1 MKKIIMGLVAASVV
15 AAPAA
20 AAPFSGH
27 NNDRG
32 RHEQVQRNDKRGQ
45 AVKVNKARQVAKQ
58 NWRKGQRFDSRYA
71 RNYAVVYNPRA
82 YGLNTAPRG
91 YRWVQ
96 SDNDLILVSI
106 ASGIIGA
113 VIAGAR

>member
-1 MKKIIMGLVAASVV
+1 MKKIIIGLVAASVV

-20 AAPFSGH
+20 AAPSFGN

-32 RHEQVQRNDKRGQ
+32 RHEQVQRYDNRSQ
-45 AVKVNKARQVAKQ
+45 VVKMSKARQVAKQ
-58 NWRKGQRFDSRYA
+58 KWQKGQRFDSRNA

-82 YGLNTAPRG
+82 YGQSVAPQG
-91 YRWVQ
+91 YHWVR

-113 VIAGAR
+113 VIASAF